1 MTTQTTAAAGAKE
14 KKPPVA
20 MHGIDTPTLLA
31 TINAVKAKP
40 ELGQFQFRAR
50 SSWLSGTHS
59 RTTMSDFFGAGTEHR
74 HKSEYKAD
82 ADHPAVLCGADDG
95 PAPVEWVLHA
105 LATCLTSGIANIA
118 AARGVQLKKVESTV
132 VGDIDLRGILGLS
145 KEVRNGYQAIRVSF
159 VIDGDATPEQ
169 LAQIVAQ
176 SKARS
181 AVFDIVTKGVPVSI
195 DVDAGA

>member
-1 MTTQTTAAAGAKE
+1 
-14 KKPPVA
+14 
-20 MHGIDTPTLLA
+20 
-31 TINAVKAKP
+31 
-40 ELGQFQFRAR
+40 
-50 SSWLSGTHS
+50 
-59 RTTMSDFFGAGTEHR
+59 MSDFFGAGTEHQ
-74 HKSEYKAD
+74 HKSKYQAE
-82 ADHPAVLCGADDG
+82 ADHPAVLCGADDA

-132 VGDIDLRGILGLS
+132 EGDIDLRGILGLS
-145 KEVRNGYQAIRVSF
+145 KEVRNGYQAIKVSF
-159 VIDGDATPEQ
+159 VIEGDASPEQ